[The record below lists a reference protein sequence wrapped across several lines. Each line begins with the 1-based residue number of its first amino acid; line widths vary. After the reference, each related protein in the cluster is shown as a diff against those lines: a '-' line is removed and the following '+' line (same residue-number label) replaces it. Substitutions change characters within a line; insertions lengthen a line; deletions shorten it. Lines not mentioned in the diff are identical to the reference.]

1 MFGMDEAEIVARLR
15 AAGSVFAEDEASI
28 ILGSAPTPDELETML
43 VRRVA
48 GEPLEVVVGWAEF
61 CGQRILVDPGVFVP
75 RVRTGVLVR
84 EGLRGLEPGSVVVDL
99 CCGTGAV
106 AVALAARLPGLELY
120 AADIEPVA
128 VACARRNVE
137 PLGGTVL
144 AGDLLDALP
153 TTLRGRVDL
162 LVVNAPY
169 VPTDAIALMP
179 PEARDHEPRVALDG
193 GTDGVDLHRRVSA
206 AAGDWLAPGGRLL
219 VETSVRQAALTAAA
233 FRGGG
238 LVPRAVR
245 DEDLDGTAVVGGR
258 GVGGA

>member
-28 ILGSAPTPDELETML
+28 LLGSAPTPDELETML

-153 TTLRGRVDL
+153 MTLRGRVDL

>member
-1 MFGMDEAEIVARLR
+1 MDEAEIVARLR
-15 AAGSVFAEDEASI
+15 AAGSVFAEDEAGI
-28 ILGSAPTPDELETML
+28 LLGSAPTPDELETML
-43 VRRVA
+43 ERRVA

-61 CGQRILVDPGVFVP
+61 CGQRILVEAGVFVP

-106 AVALAARLPGLELY
+106 AVALAARVPGLELY

-144 AGDLLDALP
+144 TGDLLDALP
-153 TTLRGRVDL
+153 TRLRGRVDL

-179 PEARDHEPRVALDG
+179 PEAREHEPRVALDG
-193 GTDGVDLHRRVSA
+193 GTAGVDLHRRVSA

>member
-1 MFGMDEAEIVARLR
+1 MDEAEIVARLR

-28 ILGSAPTPDELETML
+28 LLGSAPTPDELETML

-61 CGQRILVDPGVFVP
+61 CGQRILVEAGVFVP

-106 AVALAARLPGLELY
+106 AVALAARVPGLELY

-144 AGDLLDALP
+144 TGDLLDALP
-153 TTLRGRVDL
+153 ARLRGRVDL

-179 PEARDHEPRVALDG
+179 PEAREHEPRVALDG
-193 GTDGVDLHRRVSA
+193 GTAGVDLHRRVSA